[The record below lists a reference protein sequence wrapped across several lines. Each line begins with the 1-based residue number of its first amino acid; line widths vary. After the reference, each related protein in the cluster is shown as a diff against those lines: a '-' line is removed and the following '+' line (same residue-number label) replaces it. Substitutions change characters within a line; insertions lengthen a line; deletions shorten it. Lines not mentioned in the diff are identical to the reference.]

1 MTVFTADPKF
11 EPYWWEAVPTR
22 AGSLAPLPATTDVA
36 VIGAGYTGLSAALT
50 LARAGRQVT
59 VIEAHEAGWGASS
72 RNGGMMGLSY
82 GAFMGAKKS
91 HGIET
96 AKEIYAES
104 ARAIDYVGTLIAD
117 EKISC
122 GYTKVGHFRGASI
135 PNHYDAMA
143 RELDEARRH
152 VPTECYMVPKS
163 EQRHEIGSDYYNGG
177 VINPNHAGLHPAL
190 YHAGL
195 LSAAERAGATIV
207 ANTPVDAIVRRGS
220 KFILTTP
227 RGEVSASEILV
238 ATNGYTGPITPQLR
252 RRVIP
257 VPSAIIATEP
267 LKPEVMARLM
277 PKRRL
282 LAGSLRIVSYY
293 RPSPDGTRIIFG
305 GRAFASGGEQ
315 ADRVNARH
323 LHRALTK
330 VFPELSDTKLTHSWH
345 GMLAFS
351 FDKLPHVGKIDGL
364 HYAMGYCGVGVGR
377 ATWLG
382 HKAAL
387 KILDSPEGKTVFDTL
402 AFQSRPLYFGTP
414 WFLPLTISYYRIA
427 DALHR

>member
-1 MTVFTADPKF
+1 
-11 EPYWWEAVPTR
+11 
-22 AGSLAPLPATTDVA
+22 LAPLPGTTDVA
-36 VIGAGYTGLSAALT
+36 VIGAGYTGVSAALT
-50 LARAGRQVT
+50 LARAGRRVT
-59 VIEAHEAGWGASS
+59 VIEAHEPGWGASS

-82 GAFMGAKKS
+82 GAFMAAKKTR
-91 HGIET
+91 GVET
-96 AKEIYAES
+96 AKKLYAES
-104 ARAIDYVGTLIAD
+104 GLAIEYVGRLIA
-117 EKISC
+117 EQKINC
-122 GYTKVGHFRGASI
+122 DYAKVGHFRGATI
-135 PNHYDAMA
+135 PKHYDAMA
-143 RELDEARRH
+143 KELDEARRH
-152 VPTECYMVPKS
+152 VPTQCYMVPKS
-163 EQRHEIGSDYYNGG
+163 EQRHEIGSDYYHGG
-177 VINPNHAGLHPAL
+177 VVNPDHTGLQPAL

-195 LSAAERAGATIV
+195 LSAAEKAGASIV
-207 ANTPVDAIVRRGS
+207 ANTPVSAIVRRGGTFS
-220 KFILTTP
+220 LTTP
-227 RGEVSASEILV
+227 RGEVSASQVLV

-267 LKPEVMARLM
+267 LKPETMARLM
-277 PKRRL
+277 PKKRL
-282 LAGSLRIVSYY
+282 LAGSQRIVSYY

-323 LHRALTK
+323 LHQAMTN
-330 VFPELSDTKLTHSWH
+330 VFPELSNTKLTHSWH

-387 KILDSPEGKTVFDTL
+387 KILGSPEGESVFDTI
-402 AFQSRPLYFGTP
+402 AFQTRPLYFGTP
-414 WFLPLTISYYRIA
+414 WFLPLTIAYYRIA
-427 DALHR
+427 DALGV